1 MINQTLTEAI
11 IGERK
16 KLQTGTLPIS
26 IGEFTSMYEEGSI
39 DLHPK
44 YQRFF
49 RWKAGDK
56 TSFIESLLV
65 GMPIPNFFVMEDE
78 NGKWGVIDGLQ
89 RLSTILEFQGRLKD
103 DKDIIKPPFI
113 LGLGDR
119 IKGLEGVTYEQ
130 LEQKIKFAFRTYR
143 LEFTRL
149 LEGTDENVRYELFN
163 LINTKGASLTDQEVR
178 NCLIVEYSE
187 ELLNRI
193 ENLGKNEKF
202 QELIALTDLKEEQRY
217 DMELVCSFIFFM
229 DSDCTTLLQ
238 KHYAERKG
246 SLSTLLTTYLKEK
259 AKIYATDAIFKRHIE
274 RCESLFNATIDR
286 LYNLDS
292 NILKKWDS
300 QKQRFSGGFTI
311 FAFEQTFLGYSS
323 FADELL
329 KLDDMTILEEIKR
342 LSENYKAD
350 KNSFSLDRR
359 TTNIKI
365 GQEAFKALLKSNN

>member
-1 MINQTLTEAI
+1 MTNQTLTEAI

-16 KLQTGTLPIS
+16 KLQTGILPVS
-26 IGEFTSMYEEGSI
+26 IGEFTSMYEDGLI
-39 DLHPK
+39 NLHPK

-49 RWKAGDK
+49 RWKDVDK
-56 TSFIESLLV
+56 TSFIESLLI
-65 GMPIPNFFVMEDE
+65 GMPIPHFFVTEDDD
-78 NGKWGVIDGLQ
+78 GKWDVIDGLQ
-89 RLSTILEFQGRLKD
+89 RLSTILEFQGRLKKED
-103 DKDIIKPPFI
+103 GSVFLPLKLKS
-113 LGLGDR
+113 GER
-119 IKGLEGVTYEQ
+119 IVGLENTTYEQ
-130 LEQKIKFAFRTYR
+130 LDSKIKFAFRTYR
-143 LEFTRL
+143 LEITRL
-149 LEGTDENVRYELFN
+149 LQGTDENVRYELFN
-163 LINTKGASLTDQEVR
+163 LINTKGAPLTEQEVR

-217 DMELVCSFIFFM
+217 DMELVCRFIFFM
-229 DSDCTTLLQ
+229 DSDCNTLLQ

-246 SLSTLLTTYLKEK
+246 SLATLLTTYLKEK

-292 NILKKWDS
+292 NILKKWDL
-300 QKQRFSGGFTI
+300 QKQRFAGGFTI
-311 FAFEQTFLGYSS
+311 AAFEQTFLGYSS

-329 KLDDMTILEEIKR
+329 KLDDITILEEIKR

-365 GQEAFKALLKSNN
+365 GQDAFKALLESNN